1 MRINI
6 KDAHWNI
13 LIRAHID
20 TYIALQ
26 KIRLKMLRINARVV
40 VYGLTVKKLIF

>member
-20 TYIALQ
+20 TYITLAY
-26 KIRLKMLRINARVV
+26 LKFGSLRKGRGIFIF
-40 VYGLTVKKLIF
+40 KKRAHAYT